1 VKVIGYPG
9 PNTVQANK
17 ALDLH
22 IIADMFTR
30 YATGQQSADQ
40 AIKEAIDA
48 YKQIL

>member
-1 VKVIGYPG
+1 MQ
-9 PNTVQANK
+9 TTNK

-30 YATGQQSADQ
+30 YATGAQSLDQ
-40 AIKEAIDA
+40 TIKEAVDA